1 MIEGEFQKQLKKY
14 HETGEMPVE
23 LAVKLLSETGLE
35 CMYEDETHTALE
47 MAIKALEQLDKIR
60 GIVSKSE
67 YPREDVIRYKMICDV
82 LGVEHV

>member
-1 MIEGEFQKQLKKY
+1 MTNAEAISRLKSDIPKY
-14 HETGEMPVE
+14 TDFLDKPN
-23 LAVKLLSETGLE
+23 
-35 CMYEDETHTALE
+35 EDEFWEAFD